1 MPIHRTAGELGRPFD
16 LVPST
21 ASAKAAEI
29 RKRVRLS
36 PLDAPWPLPELIEG
50 NPALWT
56 FSLNGFIANART
68 PPGNTAGSG
77 KAGTDSLCAALERI
91 GCAERRLRY
100 A

>member
-1 MPIHRTAGELGRPFD
+1 MPSHHTAGELSRPFG

-36 PLDAPWPLPELIEG
+36 PLDAPWPLPELIED

-68 PPGNTAGSG
+68 PWKYSRKRQCGDWFPM
-77 KAGTDSLCAALERI
+77 CHP
-91 GCAERRLRY
+91 
-100 A
+100 